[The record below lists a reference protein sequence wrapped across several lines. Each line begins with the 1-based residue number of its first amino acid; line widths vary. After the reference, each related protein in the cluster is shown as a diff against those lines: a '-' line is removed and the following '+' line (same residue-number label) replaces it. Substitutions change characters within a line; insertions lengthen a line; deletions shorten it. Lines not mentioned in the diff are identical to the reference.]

1 MALITR
7 NPDLAAGYAGRTARL
22 IDSKIASDT
31 AQAGPYGSVAEPLTR
46 RPAVRNASSQHIA
59 TVIY

>member
-46 RPAVRNASSQHIA
+46 RPRSATPAASRLQQ
-59 TVIY
+59 